1 MKKTENKKCSD
12 LLDLRASYTWKALGE
27 RNLSHLEK
35 LFLIGLIQTA
45 ELLDGKVFCDLFE
58 VQEIMV
64 NWLTDVS
71 EAEYHA
77 AIDSLIAKGCIAP
90 HYNKY
95 GMVGYDILIKGGQ
108 A

>member
-12 LLDLRASYTWKALGE
+12 LLDLRASYTWTVLGE
-27 RNLSHLEK
+27 RRLSHLEK

-45 ELLDGKVFCDLFE
+45 ELLEGKVFCDLFE
-58 VQEIMV
+58 VQEMMV

-71 EAEYHA
+71 EADYQA
-77 AIDSLIAKGCIAP
+77 VIDSLIAKCFIAP
-90 HYNKY
+90 HSNQF
-95 GMVGYDILIKGGQ
+95 GMVGYDILIKEGQ

>member
-1 MKKTENKKCSD
+1 MKKSETKKCSD

-27 RNLSHLEK
+27 SHLSHLEK
-35 LFLIGLIQTA
+35 LFLIGMLQTA

-58 VQEIMV
+58 VQDIKV

-71 EAEYHA
+71 EADYHA
-77 AIDSLIAKGCIAP
+77 VIDSLIAKGCIAP
-90 HYNKY
+90 HNNKF